1 MKFFNY
7 DSPFWSFMSRVAD
20 LVILN
25 LLWLLFC
32 IPVFTI
38 GASTAAMYRVTLN
51 MVRGEGG
58 GVVRSFWASF
68 KLNFKQGVL
77 LFLILLIPTLLV
89 IIEVEIYLSG
99 VVAQSIW
106 MGVVFCFPALLV
118 SLIGAYIYPLLAQ
131 FDNTIKNTLK
141 NAILLSI
148 GNLPYSLVMAALN
161 LSAPTSVAELT
172 DMLLAFKAGDPNGN
186 FKQDE
191 VAADLI
197 GVYEMRWL
205 LPYFGVVAD
214 DSNLARLPDGSLA
227 FAPELPAYREW
238 IATLRDW
245 VAQGIL
251 PQTPFTAMHSTAAL
265 SAASSDEKTPVT
277 SGLIVTMTPYT
288 HVPAAAAADYD
299 ALLMP
304 DASGATR
311 WRDLLGEVWTGCF
324 AVSSSCEDPA
334 AALRWVDALYG
345 EDGALLAY
353 SLILAINRPIEMLVT
368 SLNVV
373 GDATSCICVAKSEG
387 MLDEEKYNA

>member
-89 IIEVEIYLSG
+89 IVEVEIYLSG

-131 FDNTIKNTLK
+131 FDNSIKNMLK
-141 NAILLSI
+141 NACLLAI
-148 GNLPYSLVMAALN
+148 GNLPYSVVMAALIF
-161 LSAPTSVAELT
+161 ATSFFLRT
-172 DMLLAFKAGDPNGN
+172 CIFWL
-186 FKQDE
+186 
-191 VAADLI
+191 LI
-197 GVYEMRWL
+197 G
-205 LPYFGVVAD
+205 
-214 DSNLARLPDGSLA
+214 
-227 FAPELPAYREW
+227 
-238 IATLRDW
+238 
-245 VAQGIL
+245 
-251 PQTPFTAMHSTAAL
+251 
-265 SAASSDEKTPVT
+265 
-277 SGLIVTMTPYT
+277 
-288 HVPAAAAADYD
+288 
-299 ALLMP
+299 
-304 DASGATR
+304 
-311 WRDLLGEVWTGCF
+311 
-324 AVSSSCEDPA
+324 
-334 AALRWVDALYG
+334 
-345 EDGALLAY
+345 GALIA
-353 SLILAINRPIEMLVT
+353 MLN
-368 SLNVV
+368 SYLLRKIFKKYF
-373 GDATSCICVAKSEG
+373 D
-387 MLDEEKYNA
+387 LD